1 MLARVRRQAAPAPCT
16 PRPAVGT
23 SRLWSTSPRHSAP
36 HPMQRP
42 TRQLLLLALLLGSA
56 VAAQAQEGAS
66 DKTGEPEGGNPLL
79 SSEGSVSERVTKFY
93 ELYLPDK
100 VPALKKI

>member
-1 MLARVRRQAAPAPCT
+1 
-16 PRPAVGT
+16 
-23 SRLWSTSPRHSAP
+23 
-36 HPMQRP
+36 MQRP
-42 TRQLLLLALLLGSA
+42 TRLLLLLALLLGSA

-66 DKTGEPEGGNPLL
+66 DKTGEPEGNPLL